1 MACISRQLP
10 NSLSFLY
17 LLSGRMGEYG
27 QVLSR
32 IKLVCLGDGA
42 CSRQACSVKYLG
54 NLGENNLGCNWIW
67 VLVFEHLNRQCKSC
81 LKSAYPQKR

>member
-10 NSLSFLY
+10 NSLSFLC

-32 IKLVCLGDGA
+32 IKLVCLGNGG
-42 CSRQACSVKYLG
+42 CSRQACSVKYLV
-54 NLGENNLGCNWIW
+54 NLSENNLGCN
-67 VLVFEHLNRQCKSC
+67 
-81 LKSAYPQKR
+81 

>member
-1 MACISRQLP
+1 M
-10 NSLSFLY
+10 
-17 LLSGRMGEYG
+17 
-27 QVLSR
+27 
-32 IKLVCLGDGA
+32 GDGA